1 MGVAGGATVGSM
13 SRWWEVVTEKGAN
26 LTVKPGCWRAKSVPC
41 TYSL

>member
-13 SRWWEVVTEKGAN
+13 SRWGEVVTEKGAN